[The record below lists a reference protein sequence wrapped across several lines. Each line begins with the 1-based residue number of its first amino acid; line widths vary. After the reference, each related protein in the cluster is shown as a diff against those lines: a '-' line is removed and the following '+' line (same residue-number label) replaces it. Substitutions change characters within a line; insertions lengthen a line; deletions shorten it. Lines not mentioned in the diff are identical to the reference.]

1 VISYK
6 IGKGARRRRTGS
18 FRKLYEIKFITIGK
32 RGAPAPSLF
41 NCELYEVIFHK
52 IGKGAQR
59 RRTESFRKLIRN
71 DSSQLREGRT
81 GAEPISIVNCT
92 M

>member
-1 VISYK
+1 MISYK

-18 FRKLYEIKFITIGK
+18 FRKLYEMNFHNWEK
-32 RGAPAPSLF
+32 GAPAPSLF